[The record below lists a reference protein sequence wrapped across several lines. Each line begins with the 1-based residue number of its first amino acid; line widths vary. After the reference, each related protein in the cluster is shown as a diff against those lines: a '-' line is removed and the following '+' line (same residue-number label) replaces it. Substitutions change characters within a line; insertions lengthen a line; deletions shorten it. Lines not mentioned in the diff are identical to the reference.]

1 MNKEMGFLKWIV
13 WASVA
18 IALLIVVLFETHVL
32 EAGAL
37 AGDAKTEF
45 VVLTV
50 AELLALALIPFA
62 VGLFRIKYVRN
73 KVKGGTSRTYGAWV
87 LTRLGILSFLL
98 LANTLCYYLF
108 ASVAFG
114 YLAIIACL
122 CMLVVFPTKERCANE
137 MGKDNNES

>member
-1 MNKEMGFLKWIV
+1 MQKIGLLKWIV

-18 IALLIVVLFETHVL
+18 TALLLVVLFETHVL
-32 EAGAL
+32 EAGSM

-50 AELLALALIPFA
+50 AELSSLALIPFA
-62 VGLFRIKYVRN
+62 VGMFRIKFFSN
-73 KVKGGTSRTYGAWV
+73 KVKGGSNQTYFTWTV
-87 LTRLGILSFLL
+87 TRLGILSFLML
-98 LANTLCYYLF
+98 GNTLCYYIF

-122 CMLVVFPTKERCANE
+122 CMFLVFPTKERCANE
-137 MGKDNNES
+137 MGIDNNESR